1 MNEKLNDR
9 LGILLVL
16 VLFVIAYLGGKYV
29 FSHTFNAW
37 SEVIIGA
44 LILTCVVMMWE
55 MLLAHP
61 PEGDFPE
68 A

>member
-1 MNEKLNDR
+1 MKDR
-9 LGILLVL
+9 LGILFVL
-16 VLFVIAYLGGKYV
+16 ALFVLAYLGGRYV

-44 LILTCVVMMWE
+44 LILACVVLMWG

>member
-1 MNEKLNDR
+1 MKDR
-9 LGILLVL
+9 LGILFVL
-16 VLFVIAYLGGKYV
+16 ALFVLAYLGGRYV
-29 FSHTFNAW
+29 FSNTFSVW
-37 SEVIIGA
+37 HEVIVSA
-44 LILTCVVMMWE
+44 LILACVVLMWG